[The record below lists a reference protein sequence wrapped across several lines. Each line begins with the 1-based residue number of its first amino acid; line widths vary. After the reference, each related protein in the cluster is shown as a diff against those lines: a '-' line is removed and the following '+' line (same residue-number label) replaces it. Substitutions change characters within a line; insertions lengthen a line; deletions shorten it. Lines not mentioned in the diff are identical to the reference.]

1 MKKILLGIVTFLVIC
16 ISILFQINFLNAIPL
31 AGVMANL
38 GIVLIAGLGLVS
50 GKLIG
55 GLSGFTYGILLDI
68 VIHRTLGIYALF
80 YTLTGITAG
89 FLNHNFSKENKLS
102 MVMLTLIV
110 TLIFESGIY
119 FCNIIL
125 RQFEFQLLS
134 FLLILI
140 LEAAYN
146 MLLTVLL
153 FKPIAFLG
161 DLLNR
166 CKNNYYLL

>member
-1 MKKILLGIVTFLVIC
+1 MKKILLGFVTFLIIC
-16 ISILFQINFLNAIPL
+16 VSILFQINLLSAIPL

-38 GIVLIAGLGLVS
+38 GIVLIGGLGLVS

-55 GLSGFTYGILLDI
+55 GLSGFTYGILVDI
-68 VIHRTLGIYALF
+68 AIHRTLGIYALF
-80 YTLTGITAG
+80 YTLTGILAG

-119 FCNIIL
+119 FCNILL
-125 RQFEFQLLS
+125 RQFEFELLS

-153 FKPIAFLG
+153 FKPITFLG

-166 CKNNYYLL
+166 CKNSYYLL